1 MPFLGP
7 AKQGKLVVIAGKLWQ
22 EIIPERHPTANSL
35 LPYFGLFCDHAAWY
49 CSPRNALQ
57 RDVERAHAYLAKRYS
72 ISDVGPANVCR
83 KLSVRGCGRGFATA
97 IMNLNLDFDKCGH
110 ELHAAIA
117 SSSVPNTVKRSWRH
131 INLKVLVANGDGL
144 TNFASPPSF
153 LACTRAFT
161 TAPIPDESITG
172 MASRFRIRK

>member
-1 MPFLGP
+1 VARNLPERDP
-7 AKQGKLVVIAGKLWQ
+7 TAKQPSA
-22 EIIPERHPTANSL
+22 
-35 LPYFGLFCDHAAWY
+35 LFWSICDYAAWY
-49 CSPRNALQ
+49 SSPRNALQ
-57 RDVERAHAYLAKRYS
+57 RDVESAHAYLAKRYS
-72 ISDVGPANVCR
+72 ISDVGPAKACR
-83 KLSVRGCGRGFATA
+83 KLRVPISPRGCGRGFATA
-97 IMNLNLDFDKCGH
+97 IMNLNLDFDRYRH

-117 SSSVPNTVKRSWRH
+117 SSSVPNTVKRSWIH